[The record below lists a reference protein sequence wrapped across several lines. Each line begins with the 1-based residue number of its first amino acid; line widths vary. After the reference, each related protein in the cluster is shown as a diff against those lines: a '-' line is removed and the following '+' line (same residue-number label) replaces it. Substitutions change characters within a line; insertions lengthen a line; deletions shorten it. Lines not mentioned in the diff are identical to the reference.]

1 MQKNNTRKKPRDSNK
16 LQSKKFSYYIPII
29 FIIVIVP
36 LIVYCKIIEL
46 PKEIADFWKGG
57 TTNADFYSYYKFI
70 ALIIGTLAA
79 LAAYGG
85 LALNGKLPLQKEKK
99 YYIPLIIYSF
109 FTIISTIGA
118 YNKQVAVE
126 GFPDMYQGVFVLL
139 SYAVLMFILLNYIR
153 YETDIKIIVYS
164 FVILTVLE
172 GVLGISQYFGFDF
185 LQSDLGK
192 ELITPKEIDAS
203 RLGFTFGQYTI
214 SGTLY
219 NTNFVGSF
227 ASLVL
232 PLTTILYIYEK
243 DKKLS
248 IIFGFSALIAFA
260 TWLGCNSRAGY
271 LGITSAFI
279 IGIIVFRKI
288 IKLNYKKILILFT
301 VFIFIT
307 ILLNTVSGGRV
318 LNQFSRL
325 NPATEIEKIQ
335 DINKNQRIRFEEVS
349 LTDNTFTIK
358 TTKETLIGV
367 MENSNLSFMDED
379 GKRLDVT
386 ADVEGNISFV
396 DENYSE
402 YSFNFNEDSSLIK
415 SYIYG
420 REWRLFAASN
430 DELKVISINDKL
442 TEPME
447 APRVKLFDGR
457 EEIATNRGYIWSRTI
472 PMLKDTL
479 IIGYGPDN
487 YPLVFPQEDYVGRF
501 NVGNKGMLD
510 IVIDKPHNMYLQTA
524 INTGVISLLE
534 LMAIW
539 IIYLFDS
546 FRIYIRGNM
555 ESFAE
560 YMGAATFLSI
570 TAYLVAGLFNDN
582 IISVAPLFWILL
594 GMGIG
599 INRMIKINN

>member
-524 INTGVISLLE
+524 INTGVISLLA

>member
-349 LTDNTFTIK
+349 ITDNTFTIK

-524 INTGVISLLE
+524 INTGVISLLA